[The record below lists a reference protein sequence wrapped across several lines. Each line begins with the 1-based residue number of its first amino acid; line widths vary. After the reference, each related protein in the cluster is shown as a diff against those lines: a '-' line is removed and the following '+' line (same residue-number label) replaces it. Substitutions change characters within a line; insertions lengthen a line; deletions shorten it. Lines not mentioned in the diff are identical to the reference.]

1 MPPSSGGD
9 GLLGAPSRARGTR
22 WYGASVALAYM
33 TLAVTLLCFN
43 KAALSSYRFPAPD
56 VLTLAQLCVSNV
68 LLFALRRANVIAF
81 VDADADPDPGVLV
94 PAAPRKRPPR
104 ADPLASGS
112 PRRTPPPP
120 SPSIFAGFPT
130 RRTFRATAPLAAAYV
145 AYMSLSMLSVRGV
158 NLPMYTTLRRTT
170 AAFTM
175 LAEYA
180 LAGKTQPPA
189 VARAVAVTCV
199 GAALAGA
206 ADASF
211 DAKGY
216 ALVFACNAATAA
228 YLACIARVGKRTG
241 LNAFGL
247 MWCNGVMAAPVL
259 AAVALLDGDAAK
271 AAAYVRRSAVLA
283 ETDFE
288 EAAAAAATGLVPGSG
303 SGSGVAGSVASP
315 SPYPGGGPGPGG
327 LFFALVLASCAL
339 AFGLNYAIFLNT
351 AVNSALTQTVCGNL
365 KDVAVIAIGFNAFGG
380 VRVDPRNVAGM
391 GLGILGSIMYAREK
405 LRAPTRGAKAT

>member
-1 MPPSSGGD
+1 MQKYQWWSTKSQGGD
-9 GLLGAPSRARGTR
+9 GHTPS
-22 WYGASVALAYM
+22 
-33 TLAVTLLCFN
+33 
-43 KAALSSYRFPAPD
+43 
-56 VLTLAQLCVSNV
+56 
-68 LLFALRRANVIAF
+68 
-81 VDADADPDPGVLV
+81 
-94 PAAPRKRPPR
+94 
-104 ADPLASGS
+104 
-112 PRRTPPPP
+112 
-120 SPSIFAGFPT
+120 
-130 RRTFRATAPLAAAYV
+130 
-145 AYMSLSMLSVRGV
+145 
-158 NLPMYTTLRRTT
+158 
-170 AAFTM
+170 
-175 LAEYA
+175 
-180 LAGKTQPPA
+180 
-189 VARAVAVTCV
+189 
-199 GAALAGA
+199 
-206 ADASF
+206 

-228 YLACIARVGKRTG
+228 YLACIARVGKHTG

-271 AAAYVRRSAVLA
+271 AAAYVRRSASA

-391 GLGILGSIMYAREK
+391 GLASKVKGGASPLPALCAVRTQPVAGS
-405 LRAPTRGAKAT
+405 RGRSGESA

>member
-112 PRRTPPPP
+112 PRRPPPPP

-271 AAAYVRRSAVLA
+271 AAAYVRRSASA
-283 ETDFE
+283 ETDLE

-303 SGSGVAGSVASP
+303 SGSGVAGLVASP
-315 SPYPGGGPGPGG
+315 SPPPGAGAGG

>member
-1 MPPSSGGD
+1 
-9 GLLGAPSRARGTR
+9 
-22 WYGASVALAYM
+22 
-33 TLAVTLLCFN
+33 
-43 KAALSSYRFPAPD
+43 
-56 VLTLAQLCVSNV
+56 
-68 LLFALRRANVIAF
+68 
-81 VDADADPDPGVLV
+81 
-94 PAAPRKRPPR
+94 
-104 ADPLASGS
+104 
-112 PRRTPPPP
+112 
-120 SPSIFAGFPT
+120 
-130 RRTFRATAPLAAAYV
+130 
-145 AYMSLSMLSVRGV
+145 
-158 NLPMYTTLRRTT
+158 
-170 AAFTM
+170 
-175 LAEYA
+175 
-180 LAGKTQPPA
+180 
-189 VARAVAVTCV
+189 
-199 GAALAGA
+199 
-206 ADASF
+206 
-211 DAKGY
+211 
-216 ALVFACNAATAA
+216 
-228 YLACIARVGKRTG
+228 
-241 LNAFGL
+241 
-247 MWCNGVMAAPVL
+247 MAAPVL

-271 AAAYVRRSAVLA
+271 AAAYVRRSASA

>member
-1 MPPSSGGD
+1 
-9 GLLGAPSRARGTR
+9 
-22 WYGASVALAYM
+22 
-33 TLAVTLLCFN
+33 
-43 KAALSSYRFPAPD
+43 
-56 VLTLAQLCVSNV
+56 
-68 LLFALRRANVIAF
+68 
-81 VDADADPDPGVLV
+81 
-94 PAAPRKRPPR
+94 
-104 ADPLASGS
+104 
-112 PRRTPPPP
+112 
-120 SPSIFAGFPT
+120 
-130 RRTFRATAPLAAAYV
+130 
-145 AYMSLSMLSVRGV
+145 MSLSMLSVRGV

-271 AAAYVRRSAVLA
+271 AAAYVRRSASA
-283 ETDFE
+283 ETDLE

-303 SGSGVAGSVASP
+303 SGSGVAGLVASP
-315 SPYPGGGPGPGG
+315 SPPPGAGAGG

>member
-94 PAAPRKRPPR
+94 PAAPRKRAPR

-112 PRRTPPPP
+112 PRRPPPPP

-228 YLACIARVGKRTG
+228 
-241 LNAFGL
+241 
-247 MWCNGVMAAPVL
+247 
-259 AAVALLDGDAAK
+259 
-271 AAAYVRRSAVLA
+271 
-283 ETDFE
+283 
-288 EAAAAAATGLVPGSG
+288 
-303 SGSGVAGSVASP
+303 
-315 SPYPGGGPGPGG
+315 
-327 LFFALVLASCAL
+327 
-339 AFGLNYAIFLNT
+339 
-351 AVNSALTQTVCGNL
+351 
-365 KDVAVIAIGFNAFGG
+365 
-380 VRVDPRNVAGM
+380 
-391 GLGILGSIMYAREK
+391 
-405 LRAPTRGAKAT
+405 